1 VTAGLTVADDR
12 PAPRLVVLRGNSGA
26 GKTTLAGELQ
36 RALGPGTALVGQ
48 DHLRR
53 VVLREHDVPGGDN
66 IGLIAHTVRHCLGI
80 GYDVVLEGILV
91 GAHYAE
97 MLREIVES
105 HRGASHVFYLDV
117 PLEETVRRH
126 GGRPLRDE
134 VSVDRLRSWFV
145 PHDVLGVPGEVVLD
159 GRGEVAALLASVLE
173 CVGPVARRTPRSDAA
188 RFL

>member
-1 VTAGLTVADDR
+1 VAGA
-12 PAPRLVVLRGNSGA
+12 
-26 GKTTLAGELQ
+26 LQ

-91 GAHYAE
+91 GAHYAA
-97 MLREIVES
+97 MVQQLVES
-105 HRGASHVFYLDV
+105 HVGASHVFYLDV
-117 PLEETVRRH
+117 PLDETLRRH
-126 GGRPLRDE
+126 QGRPLRDE
-134 VSVDRLRSWFV
+134 VSADRLRSWFV
-145 PHDVLGVPGEVVLD
+145 PHDVLGLPGEVVLD
-159 GRGEVAALLASVLE
+159 GRGEVADVLASVLE
-173 CVGPVARRTPRSDAA
+173 RLGPVVRPTPRGGHA